1 MNKGTRLEW
10 LDAMRGLTMIL
21 VVAYHVAQMSF
32 GLSEKTSSSLPFFV
46 LFRMPLF
53 FFVSGFLAYKAS
65 FEWTWSNALRLTWKK
80 IKIQVL
86 PALVFLCVFIILRRP
101 EFWGSFEYCMKSP
114 TKGGY
119 WFTWVLLHMF
129 IIYYLTC
136 MVQELVN
143 SKFKIENSRGRH
155 WAIWV
160 LFVVSL
166 IVYETLYQPSISYHK
181 DLFFRYS
188 SLVKTMNFLPFFLF
202 GNLVHR
208 YWDQAQKVADSSWF
222 YPILTLI
229 AFIACADIFRW
240 HFCRFEWT
248 NLPRTIAMFTLLSM
262 VVIFFRNYQ
271 SWFTQERFIVRTLQ
285 HIGVRTL
292 DVYLL
297 HYILLPRLPQVGQW
311 LNQNRPNFVL
321 EVVTSFSVALIVIAF
336 CLLISQI
343 LRISPLF
350 RQYLF
355 GRQ

>member
-65 FEWTWSNALRLTWKK
+65 FEWTWPNALRLTWKK

-188 SLVKTMNFLPFFLF
+188 SLVTTMNFLPFFLF

-208 YWDQAQKVADSSWF
+208 YWNQAQKVADSSWF

-229 AFIACADIFRW
+229 AFLACADIFRW

-271 SWFTQERFIVRTLQ
+271 SWFTQERFIGRTLQ
-285 HIGVRTL
+285 YIGVRTL

-355 GRQ
+355 GRK

>member
-1 MNKGTRLEW
+1 
-10 LDAMRGLTMIL
+10 MIL

-65 FEWTWSNALRLTWKK
+65 FEWTWPNALRLTWKK

-86 PALVFLCVFIILRRP
+86 PDLVFLCVFIILMRP

-188 SLVKTMNFLPFFLF
+188 SFVKTMNFLPFFLF
-202 GNLVHR
+202 GNIVHR

-229 AFIACADIFRW
+229 AFLACADIFRW

-271 SWFTQERFIVRTLQ
+271 SWFTQQRFIGRTLQ
-285 HIGVRTL
+285 YIGVRTL

>member
-32 GLSEKTSSSLPFFV
+32 GLSEKTSSSLSFFV

-65 FEWTWSNALRLTWKK
+65 FEWTWPNALRLTWKK

-271 SWFTQERFIVRTLQ
+271 PWFTQERFIGRTLQ
-285 HIGVRTL
+285 YIGVRTL

-321 EVVTSFSVALIVIAF
+321 EVVTSFSVALVVIAF

>member
-32 GLSEKTSSSLPFFV
+32 GQSEKTSSSLPFFV

-65 FEWTWSNALRLTWKK
+65 FEWTWPNALRLTWKK

-229 AFIACADIFRW
+229 AFLACADIFRW

-271 SWFTQERFIVRTLQ
+271 SWFTQERFIGRTLQ
-285 HIGVRTL
+285 YIGVRTL

>member
-1 MNKGTRLEW
+1 
-10 LDAMRGLTMIL
+10 
-21 VVAYHVAQMSF
+21 
-32 GLSEKTSSSLPFFV
+32 
-46 LFRMPLF
+46 
-53 FFVSGFLAYKAS
+53 
-65 FEWTWSNALRLTWKK
+65 
-80 IKIQVL
+80 
-86 PALVFLCVFIILRRP
+86 
-101 EFWGSFEYCMKSP
+101 MKSP

-143 SKFKIENSRGRH
+143 SKFNIQSRWRH

-160 LFVVSL
+160 LFVISL

-188 SLVKTMNFLPFFLF
+188 SLVKTMNFLPFFVF

-229 AFIACADIFRW
+229 AFLACADIFQW

-248 NLPRTIAMFTLLSM
+248 NLPRTIAMFSLLSM

-271 SWFTQERFIVRTLQ
+271 SWFTQERFMGRTLQ
-285 HIGVRTL
+285 YIGVRTL
-292 DVYLL
+292 DGYLL

-321 EVVTSFSVALIVIAF
+321 EVVTSFSVALVVIAF

>member
-65 FEWTWSNALRLTWKK
+65 FEWTWPNALRLTWKK

-155 WAIWV
+155 WVIWV

-222 YPILTLI
+222 YPILTLV
-229 AFIACADIFRW
+229 AFLACADIFRW

-271 SWFTQERFIVRTLQ
+271 SWFTQERFIGRTLQ
-285 HIGVRTL
+285 YIGVRTL

-321 EVVTSFSVALIVIAF
+321 EVVTSFSVALVVIAF